1 LNEWWI
7 WGVVLVILA
16 ITLWAVVEWWYGQ
29 VRRCWMQVW
38 ALYEWVIRG
47 MVLDMEVTGLL
58 LEVVRGEV

>member
-1 LNEWWI
+1 
-7 WGVVLVILA
+7 
-16 ITLWAVVEWWYGQ
+16 
-29 VRRCWMQVW
+29 MQVW